1 MYNLV
6 DIDDVL
12 DLFGIGDDDLYAI
25 HTIEDALHDGTLKLL
40 NEQKPKLSSTSIL
53 NCRCGGEAVYYDDRW
68 RGCCGIQCT
77 KCGIDMSNCGSREE
91 AIRKWNTVM
100 K

>member
-40 NEQKPKLSSTSIL
+40 NEQKPKSSSTSIL
-53 NCRCGGEAVYYDDRW
+53 NCRCGGEASYYDDRYH
-68 RGCCGIQCT
+68 GIQCT
-77 KCGIDMSNCGSREE
+77 KCGIDMSNCESKEE